1 MAPST
6 SDPGEVREAHRWC
19 VPFGHFAVLSQS
31 SAAAGVA
38 LSVVLVCAS
47 AIQVRKSFTRIRAPN

>member
-1 MAPST
+1 MASST

-19 VPFGHFAVLSQS
+19 VPFGHFDVFSQS

-38 LSVVLVCAS
+38 LGVILVCAS
-47 AIQVRKSFTRIRAPN
+47 AIQVRKSFT